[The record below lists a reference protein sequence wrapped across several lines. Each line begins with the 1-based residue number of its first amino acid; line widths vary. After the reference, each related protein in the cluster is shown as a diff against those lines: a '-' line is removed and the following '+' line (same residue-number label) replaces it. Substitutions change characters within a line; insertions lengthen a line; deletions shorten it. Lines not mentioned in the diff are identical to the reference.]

1 MEFIQG
7 KWSLNDLYPEGN
19 KEAFQAE
26 LDQLKQKAEAFT
38 AVRGELQASLEP
50 KRFLEILKD
59 YEAINEISRKLGGYT
74 SLQVSADTQNA
85 AYLSQ
90 MVQTR
95 AALTEVSNQVMFF
108 ELWFRGLSDEEA
120 APFLTVAEGYR

>member
-50 KRFLEILKD
+50 KRFLEILKNYAGFHSSSKIFPVNFQD
-59 YEAINEISRKLGGYT
+59 FVHQGKIKDDRRVMGNSGA
-74 SLQVSADTQNA
+74 
-85 AYLSQ
+85 
-90 MVQTR
+90 
-95 AALTEVSNQVMFF
+95 NQVGTSPPGSDKNIVFMGKRQDCRNF
-108 ELWFRGLSDEEA
+108 LS
-120 APFLTVAEGYR
+120 RNWKN